1 MVDLYEDLADGDG
14 GVTRLEGAGEGK
26 GVAIGLEDGAH
37 VEVTAWGSGGDS
49 GDLAVVFEGVSEGG
63 LTDGLEGIDGT
74 GCGFGRSVHADT
86 VADERRGRQART
98 RSCSE
103 SAADTL
109 AWGGCEN
116 GEKRGSF
123 GVIGAYG
130 LGENAGEKALY
141 HSLPVA

>member
-26 GVAIGLEDGAH
+26 GVAIGLEDGAN

-49 GDLAVVFEGVSEGG
+49 GDLAVVFEGVGEGG
-63 LTDGLEGIDGT
+63 LMDGLEGI
-74 GCGFGRSVHADT
+74 GCGFGRDVHAVT
-86 VADERRGRQART
+86 VADGGRGRQARS

-103 SAADTL
+103 CAADTL
-109 AWGGCEN
+109 VWGGCEN

-123 GVIGAYG
+123 GVIWAYG
-130 LGENAGEKALY
+130 LG
-141 HSLPVA
+141 